1 MEDPVVNT
9 RTARLSSYIVAFL
22 ITAFIFATALYAS
35 NYFNNRRVVDIQAT
49 QDKIS
54 IDILSLE
61 TQFDLLAEHSC
72 RDISENSVL
81 STEIQPLAQRLSYLE
96 SQSQVNEDE
105 LMGLKRYYTLLQI
118 KDLLLMQKVAD
129 KCKLKPVFILYF
141 YSNEGDCKE
150 CEQQGYVLT
159 GLGQKY
165 PTLRIYSFDYN
176 LTNSALRTLVDINN
190 IRDEMPALVING
202 EVYYGL
208 HTMDDIEQVLPELA
222 TLKTATTTAATT
234 TTKKK

>member
-9 RTARLSSYIVAFL
+9 RAARLSSYVVAFL

-141 YSNEGDCKE
+141 YSNAGDCKN

-159 GLGQKY
+159 GLAQKY

-176 LTNSALRTLVDINN
+176 LTNPALRTLVDINN
-190 IRDEMPALVING
+190 IRNEMPALVINN

-222 TLKTATTTAATT
+222 TLKQATSTAATT
-234 TTKKK
+234 TKKK